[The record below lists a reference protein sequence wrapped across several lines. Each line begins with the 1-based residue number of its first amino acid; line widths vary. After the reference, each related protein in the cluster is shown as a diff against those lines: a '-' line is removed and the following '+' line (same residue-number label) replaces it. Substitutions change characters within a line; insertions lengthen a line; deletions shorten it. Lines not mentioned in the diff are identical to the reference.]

1 MLFTIQQI
9 TITNKKVLSYKHKN
23 QSTQKQSGEDHCIR
37 SKSRSTSQS
46 HNLYKL
52 RSMQE
57 KSNMMRVCQFNNNVS
72 EGERDDMA
80 QLLKTQTP
88 T

>member
-9 TITNKKVLSYKHKN
+9 TLSNKEVLSYKHKN
-23 QSTQKQSGEDHCIR
+23 QSTQKWSGEDHGIR

-46 HNLYKL
+46 VQTLIHAREVEYDASLSVQHNK
-52 RSMQE
+52 
-57 KSNMMRVCQFNNNVS
+57 VS

-80 QLLKTQTP
+80 LKTQTP